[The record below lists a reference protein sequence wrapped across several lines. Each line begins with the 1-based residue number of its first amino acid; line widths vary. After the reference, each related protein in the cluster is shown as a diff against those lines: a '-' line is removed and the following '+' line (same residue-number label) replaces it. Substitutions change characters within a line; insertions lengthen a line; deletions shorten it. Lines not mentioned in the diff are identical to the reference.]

1 MRGLACHPCPHFLA
15 IGAPARA
22 NRVHTS
28 EKKQRER
35 ARLHERNEAKPE
47 HERRVADVN
56 RTDAF
61 FYDGL
66 VLSIQR
72 RDVTPERLIALTPR
86 IGVPATSSQLVER

>member
-1 MRGLACHPCPHFLA
+1 
-15 IGAPARA
+15 
-22 NRVHTS
+22 
-28 EKKQRER
+28 
-35 ARLHERNEAKPE
+35 
-47 HERRVADVN
+47 VN

-86 IGVPATSSQLVER
+86 IGVPAYTTPPLSALRKPAMMLKSVVFPAPFGPISAVIEPGRTAKLA